1 MNFNLPDLPQRTAK
15 PRKNGITMVMDKGL
29 SLRQALDLV
38 SVCGEYTDVV
48 KLGFGT
54 SLLTK
59 DLNKKLQIY
68 KEADI
73 KTYFGG
79 TLFEAFIVRDML
91 DEYRKYL
98 DKYKMEYVEI
108 SDGSIKMEHD
118 EKCKLIEQ
126 LSKDYIVLSEVGS
139 KEAGVIIHPN
149 KWISMMNKEL
159 ECGAWKV
166 IAESRESGTVGIYR
180 PNGNAHVTLIN
191 KILQKV
197 PGEKIMW
204 EAPKKAQQ
212 AWFIDLIGPNVN
224 LGNISPDDIIPL
236 ETLRLGLR
244 GDTFMKF
251 LPEKLQ
257 KKWK

>member
-1 MNFNLPDLPQRTAK
+1 MNFNLPDLPQRTTK

-38 SVCGEYTDVV
+38 SVGGEYTDIV

-68 KEADI
+68 KDADI

-79 TLFEAFIVRDML
+79 TLFEAFLVRDML
-91 DEYRKYL
+91 DDYRRYL

-108 SDGSIKMEHD
+108 SDGTVKMAHD
-118 EKCKLIEQ
+118 EKLKLIEDFA
-126 LSKDYIVLSEVGS
+126 KDYIVLSEVGS

-149 KWISMMNKEL
+149 KWISMMNREL
-159 ECGAWKV
+159 EAGAWKV

-180 PNGNAHVTLIN
+180 PNGNAHVALIN

-204 EAPKKAQQ
+204 EAPKKPQQ

-224 LGNISPDDIIPL
+224 LGNIGTEDIIPL

-251 LPEKLQ
+251 MPEKAK

>member
-1 MNFNLPDLPQRTAK
+1 MNFNLPDLPERTKK
-15 PRKNGITMVMDKGL
+15 PRKKGLTMVMDKGL

-38 SVCGEYTDVV
+38 SICAEYTDVV

-59 DLNKKLQIY
+59 DLAKKLQLY
-68 KEADI
+68 KDADI

-79 TLFEAFIVRDML
+79 TLFEAFLVRDML
-91 DEYRKYL
+91 DDYRHYL
-98 DKYKMEYVEI
+98 DKYKMEFVEV
-108 SDGSIKMEHD
+108 SDGSIQMNHD
-118 EKCKLIEQ
+118 EKCRIIED
-126 LSKDYIVLSEVGS
+126 LAKDYTVFSEVGS

-149 KWISMMNKEL
+149 KWISMMKKEI
-159 ECGAWKV
+159 EAGAWKV

-180 PNGNAHVTLIN
+180 PNGNAHVTLIH
-191 KILQKV
+191 KILQNV

-204 EAPKKAQQ
+204 EAPKKSQQ
-212 AWFIDLIGPNVN
+212 AYFIDLLGSNVS

-244 GDTFMKF
+244 GDTFAKF
-251 LPEKLQ
+251 MPKNTA
-257 KKWK
+257 KST